1 MLSHVADPVRVPLL
15 PTGGV
20 AACVAACVAVWLRVR
35 VCVCMRLCACACA
48 CACVWWGG
56 GVVWRKWQRLSCI
69 LNCGGVIPGTDA
81 LKYASEKDGED
92 PETAA
97 LVLLKVTNSPW
108 CILCSTLPLK

>member
-1 MLSHVADPVRVPLL
+1 MR
-15 PTGGV
+15 GCMRG
-20 AACVAACVAVWLRVR
+20 CVAACACVR
-35 VCVCMRLCACACA
+35 MYAFVCVCV
-48 CACVWWGG
+48 CVCVCVVGWWGG